1 MSRPRKTLE
10 LKVDRGLEITA
21 VRLQDSSLPLRASA
35 ESGDGSIAMSVQ
47 LPEEF
52 SEATATLQI
61 SATADW
67 PTKDPWS
74 LPRMRLADGLFQ
86 EGRMVVSAG
95 AWLRLR
101 ARPVAGCVQ
110 TNAMPAAAG
119 RSGDRFEFQ
128 LFEPGAEIEVS
139 SAD

>member
-1 MSRPRKTLE
+1 MTRPRKTLE

-35 ESGDGSIAMSVQ
+35 ESGDGPIAVSVQ

-67 PTKDPWS
+67 PTKDRAVAAAHATVGRS
-74 LPRMRLADGLFQ
+74 VSRRADGRERSGL
-86 EGRMVVSAG
+86 VAVASA
-95 AWLRLR
+95 
-101 ARPVAGCVQ
+101 AGCRLCPNQ
-110 TNAMPAAAG
+110 CHACGG
-119 RSGDRFEFQ
+119 R
-128 LFEPGAEIEVS
+128 AERRPI
-139 SAD
+139 